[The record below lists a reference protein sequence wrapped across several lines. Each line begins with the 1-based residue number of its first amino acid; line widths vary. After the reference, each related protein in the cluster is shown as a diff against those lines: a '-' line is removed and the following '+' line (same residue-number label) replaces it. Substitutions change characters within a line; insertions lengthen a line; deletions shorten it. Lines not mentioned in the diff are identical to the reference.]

1 MPAQGKHHHSRRFRF
16 GVVAGLTTSVIVLPL
31 VAAAGAQASEVPHT
45 ASQVLLSS
53 GSSQFA
59 DNDGV
64 RPIAHVAALSTN
76 VGDRDDDSA
85 VQRLVH
91 HYFNSARVGSG
102 TAANPAPAVAQPA
115 PVAKPAAAAPVT
127 SQSQTS
133 TTLKTVPVAAPVAAT
148 TAAPVAASGYV
159 APLASL
165 RVTEPYGVPG
175 PWAAG
180 HHTGIDLGASVGTSV
195 KAIASGTVIHAGW
208 DGAYGND
215 VIIKLADGKYVL
227 TAHMSSVQVS
237 VGQTVTAGEQ
247 IGLSGA
253 TGHVTGPHVH
263 FEIRSTPY
271 YGSDVNPVAYMQAHG
286 VTL

>member
-1 MPAQGKHHHSRRFRF
+1 
-16 GVVAGLTTSVIVLPL
+16 
-31 VAAAGAQASEVPHT
+31 
-45 ASQVLLSS
+45 
-53 GSSQFA
+53 
-59 DNDGV
+59 
-64 RPIAHVAALSTN
+64 
-76 VGDRDDDSA
+76 
-85 VQRLVH
+85 
-91 HYFNSARVGSG
+91 
-102 TAANPAPAVAQPA
+102 
-115 PVAKPAAAAPVT
+115 
-127 SQSQTS
+127 
-133 TTLKTVPVAAPVAAT
+133 
-148 TAAPVAASGYV
+148 
-159 APLASL
+159 
-165 RVTEPYGVPG
+165 
-175 PWAAG
+175 
-180 HHTGIDLGASVGTSV
+180 VGTSV

-286 VTL
+286 VTR